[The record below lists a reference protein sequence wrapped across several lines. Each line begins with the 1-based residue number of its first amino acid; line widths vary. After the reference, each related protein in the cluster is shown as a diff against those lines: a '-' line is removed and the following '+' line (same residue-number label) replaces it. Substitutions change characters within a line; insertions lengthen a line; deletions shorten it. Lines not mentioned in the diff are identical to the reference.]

1 MNESVRER
9 ENERLVI
16 IAVAF
21 LAVFIII
28 LLRLVNLQIIHG
40 KEMEEE
46 SRNKLLRTSELIAP

>member
-46 SRNKLLRTSELIAP
+46 SSNYLLRTSELIAP